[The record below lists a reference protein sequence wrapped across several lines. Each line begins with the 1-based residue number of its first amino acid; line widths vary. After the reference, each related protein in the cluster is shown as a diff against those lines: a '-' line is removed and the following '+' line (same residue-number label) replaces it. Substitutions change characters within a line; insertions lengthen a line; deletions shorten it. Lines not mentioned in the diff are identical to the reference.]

1 MASTTMAVTTAPE
14 EEKLPSLWY
23 VGIGLQIFSS
33 MCGTAGKIFVRL
45 SSLQKTKHPL
55 MSKILFRVGLVTNT
69 AVGPLIDVSAYSF
82 APQSLVAP
90 FGGLDVVWN
99 ALLAP
104 FILNEK
110 LTRHRAVGSA
120 LVMTGSI
127 GSACFGN
134 QEDPLYTIEYIEATL
149 FNQHVLIYF
158 LVFLCWYF
166 FNQFFLMRWR
176 TGSFIKGLSYGWT
189 AGSLAGNMWCTKL
202 AIELVQTS
210 IVQRDP
216 EPWKTWI
223 PYAALLGAAF
233 FAIVNAYF
241 LTRGLQHYEAF
252 FMITTVEGSMIL
264 SASLSGAIVLRDV
277 YELPPWRIALYS
289 LSVMVVILG
298 MMIVFKGEAASKSS
312 LLSGSASI
320 ALERK
325 PSKDNVGAAAQVPP
339 SPQGRRS
346 VLANIPPSP
355 TTSVA
360 SDGHNKLRAISSED
374 IENGIIVITTH
385 GSHTHASPPTIKEA
399 DEVDECIQLD
409 HPPAKKSKSGRS
421 VASVIGKDGD
431 ASPLSPLKG
440 EAWPRLANVT
450 YTETGLIR
458 L

>member
-1 MASTTMAVTTAPE
+1 MTTPAPE
-14 EEKLPSLWY
+14 VESEKLPSLWY
-23 VGIGLQIFSS
+23 VGIGLEIFSS

-45 SSLQKTKHPL
+45 SSLQKHKHPL
-55 MSKILFRVGLVTNT
+55 LSKCLFRVGLFTNT
-69 AVGPLIDVSAYSF
+69 VVGPLIDVSAYSF

-104 FILNEK
+104 FILEEK
-110 LTRHRAVGSA
+110 LTRHRAVGSL
-120 LVMTGSI
+120 LVMLGSI

-149 FNQHVLIYF
+149 FNERVLIYF
-158 LVFLCWYF
+158 IVFLLWYF
-166 FNQFFLMRWR
+166 FNQFFLMTWPM
-176 TGSFIKGLSYGWT
+176 GSLIKGLSYGWT

-210 IVQRDP
+210 IIQEDP

-233 FAIVNAYF
+233 FAVVNAFF

-277 YELPPWRIALYS
+277 YTLPAWRISLYS
-289 LSVMVVILG
+289 LSVLVVILG
-298 MMIVFKGEAASKSS
+298 MIVVFRGEASSKSS

-320 ALERK
+320 AAVDQPKAVEK
-325 PSKDNVGAAAQVPP
+325 AHGIPP
-339 SPQGRRS
+339 SPQGSYGRPQQS
-346 VLANIPPSP
+346 PGVPPSP
-355 TTSVA
+355 TTSVT
-360 SDGHNKLRAISSED
+360 SLDGCRLRAISSED
-374 IENGIIVITTH
+374 IENGVIVITTH
-385 GSHTHASPPTIKEA
+385 GQAQPTIEES
-399 DEVDECIQLD
+399 DEVEECIKLD
-409 HPPAKKSKSGRS
+409 HPPPKKSKS
-421 VASVIGKDGD
+421 D
-431 ASPLSPLKG
+431 AKTDQTPLT
-440 EAWPRLANVT
+440 EAQGLINTVT
-450 YTETGLIR
+450 YTDSGLIQ

>member
-1 MASTTMAVTTAPE
+1 MNSTDTTTTTTTPE
-14 EEKLPSLWY
+14 PLPSLWY

-45 SSLQKTKHPL
+45 SSLQKTKHPML
-55 MSKILFRVGLVTNT
+55 SKFLFRIGLVTNT
-69 AVGPLIDVSAYSF
+69 AVGPLIDVAAYSF

-104 FILNEK
+104 FILKEK
-110 LTRHRAVGSA
+110 LTRHRLVGSI

-127 GSACFGN
+127 GSACFGS

-149 FNQHVLIYF
+149 FSWRVLIYF
-158 LVFLCWYF
+158 SCFLVWYS
-166 FNQFFLMRWR
+166 FNQFFLMRWPI
-176 TGSFIKGLSYGWT
+176 GSLIKGLSYGWT

-210 IVQRDP
+210 IVQRDA

-223 PYAALLGAAF
+223 PYCALLGAAF
-233 FAIVNAYF
+233 FAIVNAFF

-277 YELPPWRIALYS
+277 YDLPGWRIGLYS

-298 MMIVFKGEAASKSS
+298 MVVVFKGEASSKSS

-320 ALERK
+320 SLEPK
-325 PSKDNVGAAAQVPP
+325 KGEGNAVPAVPP

-346 VLANIPPSP
+346 VLANLPPSP

-360 SDGHNKLRAISSED
+360 SDGYRGVRAISSED
-374 IENGIIVITTH
+374 IENGTVVITTK
-385 GSHTHASPPTIKEA
+385 GSYTRASPATIKEGD
-399 DEVDECIQLD
+399 DEIDECIKLD
-409 HPPAKKSKSGRS
+409 HPPAKKKSNKS
-421 VASVIGKDGD
+421 LVSGKDGE

-440 EAWPRLANVT
+440 EAWPRLENVT
-450 YTETGLIR
+450 YTEKGLIR

>member
-1 MASTTMAVTTAPE
+1 
-14 EEKLPSLWY
+14 
-23 VGIGLQIFSS
+23 

-45 SSLQKTKHPL
+45 SSLQKTKHPML
-55 MSKILFRVGLVTNT
+55 SKLLFRVGLVTNT

-104 FILNEK
+104 FILKEK
-110 LTRHRAVGSA
+110 LTRHRLVGSI

-149 FNQHVLIYF
+149 FSWRVLIYF
-158 LVFLCWYF
+158 SCFLVWYC
-166 FNQFFLMRWR
+166 FNQFFLMRWPI
-176 TGSFIKGLSYGWT
+176 GSLIKGLSYGWT

-210 IVQRDP
+210 IIQQNA

-223 PYAALLGAAF
+223 PYCALLGAAF
-233 FAIVNAYF
+233 LAIVNAYF
-241 LTRGLQHYEAF
+241 LTKGLQHYEAF

-277 YELPPWRIALYS
+277 YELPSWRIALYS

-298 MMIVFKGEAASKSS
+298 MVVVFRGEASSKSS
-312 LLSGSASI
+312 LLSGNASI
-320 ALERK
+320 SLEK
-325 PSKDNVGAAAQVPP
+325 TGTGSATVPP

-346 VLANIPPSP
+346 VLANLPPSP

-360 SDGHNKLRAISSED
+360 SEGFRGEAYRGVRAISSED
-374 IENGIIVITTH
+374 IENGVVIITTK
-385 GSHTHASPPTIKEA
+385 GSYTRASPATIKES
-399 DEVDECIQLD
+399 DEGEECIQLD
-409 HPPAKKSKSGRS
+409 HPPAKKKSVKS
-421 VASVIGKDGD
+421 LTSGKDGD
-431 ASPLSPLKG
+431 ESQSPLSPLKG
-440 EAWPRLANVT
+440 EAWPRLKNAE
-450 YTETGLIR
+450 YTETGLLR